1 MGISNLFRPKY
12 RHSDPSVRAEA
23 VRELGKDDADVLLN
37 IASSDADSSVRR
49 VAIERIS
56 DPEALAELAVAEAD
70 DSARELAQERAAQL
84 WLSEALSSDDADH
97 SCRIVEK
104 LAEIDQQLAL
114 AELAQ
119 RATSVEA
126 RREAVAQL
134 SEPRALVELARSD
147 AETELRL
154 TAIEKLDDVDALRSI
169 ALSEQNKQIGF
180 AAVDRVEDEAALETI
195 ANKGKNK
202 GVRARARK
210 KLARLAP
217 DDGMPSEE
225 KQRRAERV
233 QLCRTV
239 EALAKRHEWDE
250 SYRQLQEAERRWG
263 ELGACEDESLL
274 TRFSRAAERYRTR
287 RARYG
292 GAATAPE
299 RRPKEARREPV
310 AASADPGPEESDAAV
325 PAAEVEPDAAASPP
339 EQDSEQEQPEQRREG
354 KERAADKLAALEK
367 VCASLEGAK
376 KSSKLR
382 SAERKLQ
389 QGQSTYASL
398 SPLPSGG
405 EAARLVARY
414 EEAHQALFIRVQEL
428 READEWERWANLPRR
443 EELVA
448 KAEALLASD
457 DDKNRAAKL
466 KELQA
471 EWKSVGPVP
480 QKKGQELWEKFKDTC
495 DKVYARVKEH
505 RAHLSEEYGE
515 NLERKRELCERVE
528 ALVDST
534 DWDATA
540 EEIKRLQGE
549 WKSIGPVPRKHSNAI
564 WKRFRAA
571 CDQFFERRKPHL
583 DKILEGQLDNLKKK
597 QSLCEQAE
605 KLAESTDWEE
615 TAEALRQLQRDWRR
629 IGHVPRKDVAT
640 VGKRFRTACD
650 LFFQRRQEERDRER
664 REYEEQLGALQTRIE
679 EVEQSAGAAT
689 GDDSAPAHA
698 DLAKQ
703 TLEIRSEV
711 MAVGGRGAKERELRA
726 AFDKLCRTML
736 ELCPGEFGGTELD
749 PEVNRKRKEKLCA
762 RAEAL
767 APEEPEQPVEAQTPE
782 QMAAKLR
789 EALSKNALGGVA
801 TQQETVDAA
810 ETIAELRASW
820 RRLGP
825 VPGEA
830 GLELE
835 TRFERACKRTL
846 SEE

>member
-23 VRELGKDDADVLLN
+23 VRELGKDESDVLLD
-37 IASSDADSSVRR
+37 IASSDTDSSVRR

-56 DPEALAELAVAEAD
+56 DPDALAELAVSEAD
-70 DSARELAQERAAQL
+70 ASARELAHERAAQL
-84 WLSEALSSDDADH
+84 WLSEALSSDDAAL
-97 SCRIVEK
+97 SCRIVER

-114 AELAQ
+114 AEVA
-119 RATSVEA
+119 RKAASVEA

-134 SEPRALVELARSD
+134 SEPRALTELARSD

-154 TAIEKLDDVDALRSI
+154 AAIEKLDDVDALRSI

-180 AAVDRVEDEAALETI
+180 AAVDRVEDEATLETI

-233 QLCRTV
+233 QLCRNV
-239 EALAKRHEWDE
+239 EALAKRHEWEE
-250 SYRQLQEAERRWG
+250 SYRQVEDAERRWG
-263 ELGACEDESLL
+263 ELGACEDDSLQ
-274 TRFSRAAERYRTR
+274 TRFSRATERYHSR

-292 GAATAPE
+292 AVTSAPE
-299 RRPKEARREPV
+299 RRRREPRREPV
-310 AASADPGPEESDAAV
+310 AATAEPEARESDAEVSTAEGET
-325 PAAEVEPDAAASPP
+325 AAGASPP
-339 EQDSEQEQPEQRREG
+339 EKESEKDPSERPSG
-354 KERAADKLAALEK
+354 AKERAADKLAALEK

-398 SPLPSGG
+398 APLPSGA
-405 EAARLVARY
+405 EATRLVARY

-443 EELVA
+443 EELVT
-448 KAEALLASD
+448 KAEALLESD

-471 EWKSVGPVP
+471 EWKKVGPVP

-505 RAHLSEEYGE
+505 RAVMADQYGE

-540 EEIKRLQGE
+540 EEIKRLQAE
-549 WKSIGPVPRKHSNAI
+549 WKSIGPVPRKHSNSI

-583 DKILEGQLDNLKKK
+583 DMLLEGQLENLKKK

-605 KLAESTDWEE
+605 KLAESTDWAE

-629 IGHVPRKDVAT
+629 IGHVPRKDVAA
-640 VGKRFRTACD
+640 VSQRFRSASD

-664 REYEEQLGALQTRIE
+664 REYEEQLGALEARIE
-679 EVEQSAGAAT
+679 EVEKSARAP
-689 GDDSAPAHA
+689 GDESAPAQ
-698 DLAKQ
+698 DELAKQ
-703 TLEIRSEV
+703 TLELRSEV
-711 MAVGGRGAKERELRA
+711 MAVGGRGEKERELRA
-726 AFDKLCRTML
+726 AFDKLGRTML
-736 ELCPGEFGGTELD
+736 ELCPGEFSGTELD

-767 APEEPEQPVEAQTPE
+767 APDEPEQPVEAQTPE

-801 TQQETVDAA
+801 TQQETVDAVA
-810 ETIAELRASW
+810 TIAELRASW
-820 RRLGP
+820 QRLGP
-825 VPGEA
+825 VPGDA

-835 TRFERACKRTL
+835 ARFERACKRAL
-846 SEE
+846 PED